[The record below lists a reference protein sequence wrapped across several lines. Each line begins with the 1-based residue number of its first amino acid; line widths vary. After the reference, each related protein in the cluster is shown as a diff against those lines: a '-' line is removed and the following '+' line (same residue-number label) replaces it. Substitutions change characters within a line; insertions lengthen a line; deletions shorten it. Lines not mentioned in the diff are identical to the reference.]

1 MESIDVLLSVKIDSP
16 PSEEEIS
23 LILSFKTQITES
35 FETFK
40 HMIMLVSLQEDE
52 LIKAKEEILKRYKE
66 FNLQKD
72 VLNNEIQEQ

>member
-1 MESIDVLLSVKIDSP
+1 MESIDVLLSAKIDSP

-52 LIKAKEEILKRYKE
+52 LKKAKE
-66 FNLQKD
+66 
-72 VLNNEIQEQ
+72 